1 MSMTEVHTALTALR
15 AQAAAVLTEIQAHAA
30 ALDTLATSVAAEVAQ
45 PATLDDL
52 RTVIDRL
59 SAQNSNQAWTK

>member
-1 MSMTEVHTALTALR
+1 MQAE
-15 AQAAAVLTEIQAHAA
+15 AQLAEAQAHAE
-30 ALDTLATSVAAEVAQ
+30 ALDKLAASVAGEIAK
-45 PATLDDL
+45 PTTLDDL